1 MKKILLILFM
11 LIFIT
16 KVEAK
21 TYTKKECKEY
31 AYKQVLKKGWT
42 IKDYKNLVKLWTK
55 ESNWNAKAVNKRSGA
70 CGIPQ
75 ANPCKKMKKYGT
87 DYKTNCKV
95 QIRWGLVYI
104 KSRYKT
110 PTRAWQFFQKKHWY

>member
-1 MKKILLILFM
+1 MKKILLILLM
-11 LIFIT
+11 LVFIT
-16 KVEAK
+16 NVEAK
-21 TYTKKECKEY
+21 TYTKQQCKQY
-31 AYKQVLKKGWT
+31 TLQQTLKKGWT
-42 IKDYKNLVKLWTK
+42 IQDYKNLVKLWTK

-75 ANPCKKMKKYGT
+75 ANPCNKMKKYGN
-87 DYKTNCKV
+87 DYRTNCKV

-110 PTRAWQFFQKKHWY
+110 PTKAWQFFQRKPGY